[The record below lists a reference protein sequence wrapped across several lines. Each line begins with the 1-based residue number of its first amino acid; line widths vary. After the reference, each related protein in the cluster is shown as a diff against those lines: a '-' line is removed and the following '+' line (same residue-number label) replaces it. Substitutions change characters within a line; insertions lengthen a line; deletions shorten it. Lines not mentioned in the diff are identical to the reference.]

1 MLAGYAAALD
11 QGGERLSWRSV
22 STAPPPRVLHAP
34 VEVAGQM
41 MLSVLGQ
48 RELGVQATGFAR
60 RHAFDYEPAPDIVP
74 PRSRLGYLRAA
85 TRGVRAHDLIHFYF
99 GQSFLPRQLDAPWLP
114 RLGKRVVIEF
124 LGSDVRMPS
133 VETRRNPHYVR
144 IEMEDDD
151 RATRLMRLWSKVTQ
165 GHVIVGDHSLD
176 ACLAPHFPRIHVV
189 GSRVDMRQLVPAPPD
204 PRTQRM
210 RVIHSPTHHAAKG
223 TEFVRRATAELVDSG
238 TPIDYVEVEGLSHSQ
253 ALEVYRSADLIVDQ
267 LCSGGYGVFAAEAM
281 SLAKPVVCYLLP
293 EIEATYPP
301 DMPIINANP
310 ATLKEV
316 LAEWMDRPRERHER
330 GLASRAYA
338 ERVHDHRVVAR
349 RLLDVYETLP

>member
-1 MLAGYAAALD
+1 
-11 QGGERLSWRSV
+11 
-22 STAPPPRVLHAP
+22 
-34 VEVAGQM
+34 M

-60 RHAFDYEPAPDIVP
+60 RHAFDYGPAPDIVP

-85 TRGVRAHDLIHFYF
+85 TRAVRAHDLIHFYF

-151 RATRLMRLWSKVTQ
+151 RATHLMRLWSKVTQ

-176 ACLAPHFPRIHVV
+176 ACLAPHFPHIHVV
-189 GSRVDMRQLVPAPPD
+189 GQRVDMRMLIPAPPS
-204 PRTQRM
+204 PQARRM
-210 RVIHSPTHHAAKG
+210 RVVHSPTDLAAKG
-223 TEFVRRATAELVDSG
+223 TEFVRRATAELKDAG
-238 TPIDYVEVEGLSHSQ
+238 APIDYVEVYGVSHQQ
-253 ALEVYRSADLIVDQ
+253 ALEIYSGADLVVDQ
-267 LCSGGYGVFAAEAM
+267 LCSGGHGVFAAEAM

-293 EIEATYPP
+293 ELAAAYPA
-301 DMPIINANP
+301 DLPIINANP

-316 LAEWMDRPRERHER
+316 LAGWGDRPRERHEL

-338 ERVHDHRVVAR
+338 ERIHDHRVVAR